1 VTERG
6 PIFDAAREAYEAA
19 QALLTDLIDGP
30 DKSAPFYVYRVRI
43 DKAMREVQDAHRKM
57 MEAWG

>member
-1 VTERG
+1 MTERG

-19 QALLTDLIDGP
+19 QGRLSDLIDNP
-30 DKSAPFYVYRVRI
+30 VSHIPADEYRAAL
-43 DKAMREVQDAHRKM
+43 KAAQRVSNDAHRKM

>member
-1 VTERG
+1 MTERG

-19 QALLTDLIDGP
+19 QGRLRTLVDNP
-30 DKSAPFYVYRVRI
+30 DKSVPFYVYRVRI